1 MLKALGAI
9 QGSVNVYSAH
19 PAHSGVSTCLPP
31 EKQGKENG
39 MFRGITGTSAV
50 IVAAALA
57 TLSTTAASATPAAA
71 SAPGHVAAPQ
81 AARVAADPS
90 GCVTEV
96 FSTADESTY
105 ESCVADEQILLNNLW
120 NANAGGPDQLLV
132 VDGYYGAHTANDVK
146 SFQTYS
152 NLAVDGIT
160 GSQTWEVIC
169 NINEDEGFTGI
180 FWHGAGCANES
191 AQPQGNK
198 GSTPT
203 APEGASP

>member
-1 MLKALGAI
+1 MMGK
-9 QGSVNVYSAH
+9 
-19 PAHSGVSTCLPP
+19 
-31 EKQGKENG
+31 GKENR

-50 IVAAALA
+50 IGITISAAALA
-57 TLSTTAASATPAAA
+57 TLSTTAASAAPAAA
-71 SAPGHVAAPQ
+71 SAPGHVAASQ
-81 AARVAADPS
+81 AASAAADPS

-96 FSTADESTY
+96 FSNADESTY

-146 SFQTYS
+146 SFQTFS
-152 NLAVDGIT
+152 GLAVDGIT

-180 FWHGAGCANES
+180 FWHGAGCATES
-191 AQPQGNK
+191 AQPPGQK
-198 GSTPT
+198 DSKP
-203 APEGASP
+203 APAAGAFP